1 MEPEEL
7 KNSIT
12 VLREL
17 GLSYEET
24 IKLTRGVTEDLRS
37 TKSLWRGSGKSK
49 LIKIGLTLIAFPEPT
64 PVSETLG
71 AFVLSLGLVQ
81 NRIKQSTLHVEDLYN
96 TFQEVNRNILR
107 TRQEL
112 VL

>member
-49 LIKIGLTLIAFPEPT
+49 LIKMRARALVKRCA
-64 PVSETLG
+64 SLG
-71 AFVLSLGLVQ
+71 SWEVRFSLMLSLRL
-81 NRIKQSTLHVEDLYN
+81 
-96 TFQEVNRNILR
+96 
-107 TRQEL
+107 
-112 VL
+112 

>member
-1 MEPEEL
+1 MEREEL
-7 KNSIT
+7 KNAIT

-24 IKLTRGVTEDLRS
+24 IKLMRGFTEDLRS
-37 TKSLWRGSGKSK
+37 TKSLWRGNGKSK

-64 PVSETLG
+64 PVSEILG

-96 TFQEVNRNILR
+96 TFQEINRNILR